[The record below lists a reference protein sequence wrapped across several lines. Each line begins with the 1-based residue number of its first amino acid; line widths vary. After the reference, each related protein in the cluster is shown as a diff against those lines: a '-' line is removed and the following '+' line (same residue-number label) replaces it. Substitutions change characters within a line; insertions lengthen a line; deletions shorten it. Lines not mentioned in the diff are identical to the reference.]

1 MAGLRMRHIRKIY
14 PGGIRMTRIL
24 FVLTLAVLLSGCAG
38 IGRQTPGPGFHEEH
52 PKVTITVWSP
62 QEDQSNDNGR
72 WLQTQCDSFAV
83 GAVLISVPIV
93 ILFLLVQRFYV
104 EGMSGAVKG

>member
-1 MAGLRMRHIRKIY
+1 MAGLPMRHIRKIY

-72 WLQTQCDSFAV
+72 
-83 GAVLISVPIV
+83 
-93 ILFLLVQRFYV
+93 
-104 EGMSGAVKG
+104 